1 MMFKKVV
8 FILIMIFIF
17 SISYSAYGQN
27 FIPYQ
32 NPQKGFSI
40 QVPADWQQSGQDLYG
55 QEVIYF
61 ISPMESQQDYFQEN
75 ISIMIFPLQY
85 QMDLEA
91 LANMYAQQS
100 QYQIPNLQVVQT
112 QNITI
117 GNVPAKY
124 ALYTGSM
131 QQMNM
136 AFLVVYI
143 INQNQAYILQC
154 TSDAN
159 KYQQYQSIFS
169 QVLGS
174 FSFMAVQPTPFQQ
187 QQQPFQQ
194 QQKQPF
200 QQQQQQPFQQQ
211 QQQPFQQQ
219 TPLAPEQ
226 QLPLIPEQTPQTGL
240 PQFDQPG
247 TQQIPQTQDVLPQF
261 D

>member
-1 MMFKKVV
+1 MDKKIIS
-8 FILIMIFIF
+8 ILIMVGIF
-17 SISYSAYGQN
+17 SVSLLAYGQN
-27 FIPYQ
+27 FVPYQ

-40 QVPADWQQSGQDLYG
+40 QVPAGWQQTAQDFYG

-61 ISPMESQQDYFQEN
+61 ISPTESQQDYFQEN
-75 ISIMIFPLQY
+75 ISIMIFTLQY
-85 QMDLEA
+85 QMDLDT
-91 LANMYAQQS
+91 LANMYIQQS
-100 QYQIPNLQVVQT
+100 QYQIPNLQVVQS
-112 QNITI
+112 QNITL

-159 KYQQYQSIFS
+159 KYQQYQSLFS

-187 QQQPFQQ
+187 QQPF
-194 QQKQPF
+194 
-200 QQQQQQPFQQQ
+200 
-211 QQQPFQQQ
+211 
-219 TPLAPEQ
+219 
-226 QLPLIPEQTPQTGL
+226 
-240 PQFDQPG
+240 
-247 TQQIPQTQDVLPQF
+247 
-261 D
+261 

>member
-1 MMFKKVV
+1 MYKKNT
-8 FILIMIFIF
+8 FILIVILVLSLSFI
-17 SISYSAYGQN
+17 AYGQN
-27 FIPYQ
+27 FVPYQ

-40 QVPADWQQSGQDLYG
+40 QVPAGWQQSAQDFYG

-61 ISPMESQQDYFQEN
+61 ISPMESQQDFFQEN

-85 QMDLEA
+85 QMDLDT
-91 LANMYAQQS
+91 LANMYTQQS
-100 QYQIPNLQVVQT
+100 QSQIPNLQVVQS

-159 KYQQYQSIFS
+159 KYQQYQAVFS

-174 FSFMAVQPTPFQQ
+174 FSFMAVQPTPF
-187 QQQPFQQ
+187 
-194 QQKQPF
+194 
-200 QQQQQQPFQQQ
+200 
-211 QQQPFQQQ
+211 
-219 TPLAPEQ
+219 
-226 QLPLIPEQTPQTGL
+226 
-240 PQFDQPG
+240 
-247 TQQIPQTQDVLPQF
+247 
-261 D
+261 

>member
-1 MMFKKVV
+1 
-8 FILIMIFIF
+8 
-17 SISYSAYGQN
+17 
-27 FIPYQ
+27 
-32 NPQKGFSI
+32 
-40 QVPADWQQSGQDLYG
+40 
-55 QEVIYF
+55 VIYF

-194 QQKQPF
+194 Q
-200 QQQQQQPFQQQ
+200 
-211 QQQPFQQQ
+211 

>member
-1 MMFKKVV
+1 VDKKIISIIVM
-8 FILIMIFIF
+8 ILIF
-17 SISYSAYGQN
+17 SISFIVYGQN
-27 FIPYQ
+27 FVPYQ
-32 NPQKGFSI
+32 NPQKGFSL
-40 QVPADWQQSGQDLYG
+40 QVPTGWQQSAQNFYG

-61 ISPMESQQDYFQEN
+61 ISPMESQQDFFQEN

-85 QMDLEA
+85 QMDLDT
-91 LANMYAQQS
+91 LANMYTQQS
-100 QYQIPNLQVVQT
+100 QSQIPNLQVVQS
-112 QNITI
+112 QNIAI
-117 GNVPAKY
+117 GNIPAKY

-159 KYQQYQSIFS
+159 KYQQYQSVFS

-174 FSFMAVQPTPFQQ
+174 FSFMAAQPTPF
-187 QQQPFQQ
+187 
-194 QQKQPF
+194 
-200 QQQQQQPFQQQ
+200 Q

-219 TPLAPEQ
+219 TPLVPEQ
-226 QLPLIPEQTPQTGL
+226 QLPFIPEQTPQTNL
-240 PQFDQPG
+240 PQFDQPSI
-247 TQQIPQTQDVLPQF
+247 QPSPQTQDALPQF